1 MKRKFSV
8 LILLLC
14 IFLMP
19 FKVNATSD
27 ENLISNAKSGLL
39 MEISTGK
46 ILYEKNI
53 NERVSVASMTKM
65 MSQIIILE
73 NIESG
78 NLKWD
83 EKITVSSNAAGYG
96 GSQIYLQPNEVMSVR
111 DLMKGI
117 SMASAND
124 ATVALAERIGGSEKE
139 FVKMMNNKAKE
150 LGLKNTNFVNPTG
163 LDEDNHYSSAYDM
176 AIIARELL
184 SHEEIL
190 EFSSV
195 YEDYLR
201 VDTPNKF
208 WLVNTNKLVR
218 FYDGADG
225 LKTGH
230 TDAAKYCMAVT
241 AKRENMR
248 LLAIVLGEEESKVR
262 NKETSDILDY
272 GFNNYK
278 INMIKSKDEVVD
290 RIHLEKADVDEIDIT
305 PKNDVS
311 LLLKKNEQS
320 KQYQTELKLNSNI
333 KLPLKKGTV
342 VGKLI
347 IKDNGSEMATVDVI
361 TSKEVK
367 KKNILNLYLD
377 VLKEIVSG

>member
-1 MKRKFSV
+1 MKKKII
-8 LILLLC
+8 ILLFIC
-14 IFLMP
+14 SIFLP
-19 FKVNATSD
+19 KQVFA
-27 ENLISNAKSGLL
+27 EEALISNSKSGLL
-39 MEISTGK
+39 METSTGK

-53 NERVSVASMTKM
+53 HERMAVASMTKM
-65 MSQIIILE
+65 MSQILILE

-83 EKITVSSNAAGYG
+83 EKITVSSNAAGFG
-96 GSQIYLQPNEVMSVR
+96 GSQIYLQPNEIMTVR

-124 ATVALAERIGGSEKE
+124 ATVALAERIAGSESE
-139 FVKMMNNKAKE
+139 FVKMMNEKASS
-150 LGLKNTNFVNPTG
+150 LGLKNTNFVNSTG
-163 LDEDNHYSSAYDM
+163 LDEENHYSSAYDM

-184 SHEEIL
+184 THEQIL

-248 LLAIVLGEEESKVR
+248 LLAIVLGEEVSKVR
-262 NKETSDILDY
+262 NQETSELLDY
-272 GFNNYK
+272 GFNSYK
-278 INMIKSKDEVVD
+278 INMIKSKDEVID
-290 RIHLEKADVDEIDIT
+290 KISFEKANIDEIEVT
-305 PKNDVS
+305 TKNDVS
-311 LLLKKNEQS
+311 VLLKKNEQA
-320 KQYQTELKLNSNI
+320 KEYQTELNLNSL
-333 KLPLKKGTV
+333 KLPIKKGDAI
-342 VGKLI
+342 GKLI
-347 IKDNGSEMATVDVI
+347 IKDGETKISTVDVI
-361 TSKEVK
+361 ARQDANK
-367 KKNILNLYLD
+367 KSIFRLYLD
-377 VLKEIVSG
+377 VLKEIVAG

>member
-1 MKRKFSV
+1 MKKKIS
-8 LILLLC
+8 ILLLSLC
-14 IFLMP
+14 TLLIP
-19 FKVNATSD
+19 FEAYAKPDDT
-27 ENLISNAKSGLL
+27 LLSNARSGLL

-53 NERVSVASMTKM
+53 NERVAIASMTKM
-65 MSQIIILE
+65 MSQILILE

-139 FVKMMNNKAKE
+139 FVQMMNKKVKE
-150 LGLKNTNFVNPTG
+150 LGLKNTNFVNSTG
-163 LDEDNHYSSAYDM
+163 LDEANHYSSAYDM
-176 AIIARELL
+176 AIIAKELL
-184 SHEEIL
+184 SHEQIL

-262 NKETSDILDY
+262 NNETAELLDY
-272 GFNNYK
+272 GFNSYK
-278 INMIKSKDEVVD
+278 INMIKSKDEVID
-290 RIHLEKADVDEIDIT
+290 KIHLEKADIDEIDIT
-305 PKNDVS
+305 TKNDVS
-311 LLLKKNEQS
+311 VLLKKNEQS
-320 KQYQTELKLNSNI
+320 KEYKTELKLNNNI

-342 VGKLI
+342 IGKLI
-347 IKDNGSEMATVDVI
+347 IKDNDSQMATVDVI
-361 TSKEVK
+361 TAKEAK
-367 KKNILNLYLD
+367 KKNILKLYLD
-377 VLKEIVSG
+377 VLKELVSG